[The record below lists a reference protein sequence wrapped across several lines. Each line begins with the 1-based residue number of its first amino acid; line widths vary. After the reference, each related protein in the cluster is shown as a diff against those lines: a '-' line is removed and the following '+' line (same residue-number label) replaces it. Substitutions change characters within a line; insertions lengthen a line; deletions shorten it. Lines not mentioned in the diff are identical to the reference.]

1 MQLANGCILNNIVG
15 NGLHLNLLGDI
26 PIAGSEHQHLIV
38 VDAGVVHRKLTI
50 GGMQCD
56 VDICRWLGT
65 QGYGEGAIAI
75 TALTRGHTNGRSDNG
90 RHIHINL
97 VDSKYFAIGF
107 RLETIVK

>member
-26 PIAGSEHQHLIV
+26 PIAGRKDQHLIV
-38 VDAGVVHRKLTI
+38 VDAGVVNSKLTI
-50 GGMQCD
+50 GWIQGY
-56 VDICRWLGT
+56 VDICRWFGA

-75 TALTRGHTNGRSDNG
+75 TALTRGHTDGRSDNS

-107 RLETIVK
+107 RFETIVK

>member
-1 MQLANGCILNNIVG
+1 MNNVVC

-26 PIAGSEHQHLIV
+26 PIGGCKHQHLIV
-38 VDAGVVHRKLTI
+38 IDAGVVNRKLTI
-50 GGMQCD
+50 GGIQGY
-56 VDICRWLGT
+56 VDICRWFGA

-75 TALTRGHTNGRSDNG
+75 TALTRGHTDGRSDNS

-107 RLETIVK
+107 RFETIVK